1 MQLSRLK
8 LLFLFT
14 ISILTLSVFA
24 QEKGKIA
31 GKIIDKKTGEELIGV
46 SIQIEGTSIGAAT
59 DYEGKFIINNLAP
72 GSYNLVLSYISY
84 KKKVVTGVE
93 VKSKETTIVN
103 TTLEESTKELNEV
116 VIRGEVKKESA
127 NAVLIQQKNAIA
139 VSSGVSADL
148 IRKTPDRTTADVIKR
163 VSGASIQDNKF
174 AIVRGLGD
182 RYNMGFLNGAPLP
195 SSESDRKAFSL
206 DIIPAAVLDN
216 MMITKTATPDMPGDF
231 AGGFIQINTKDIPD
245 EDQTNVQ
252 LSMGMHS
259 LTTFR
264 ETQNFGGGSQDFLGV
279 DDGSRGVSANI
290 PSTEQMKA
298 EANAGE
304 NDKLA
309 GYMRESNNN
318 FNPTIVNSTRPN
330 INFQASTSKRFKS
343 EHNDFGLIAALTYN
357 NNLRYLPFTITNLQG
372 INTATEVSADKYDG
386 QTLNYNTYKNT
397 VMVGGLANFSFK
409 LGKYNKFYFKN
420 LITQIGEDQSTLRT
434 GRRITGINDA
444 VENQIESQYNH
455 YISQYQQS
463 RMLSSQLGGEHLLP
477 GSKVKIQYVFG
488 FNNIERE
495 MPDFRRLFYQADR
508 NFSPDMGK
516 SQAQILDNASGF
528 SVANSGRFTSKLS
541 EKSYSANYNVTVP
554 VKLFKKTDIKLGG
567 MHFVRDRTFNARNF
581 LYSFNSGNPNWTE
594 SKKEVP
600 VDGIFNDSNVNAGG
614 FFQKDATQPFD
625 SYTASSALH
634 AGYLM
639 LDQKVLSR
647 VRVIYGVRFEN
658 FNQKL
663 NSFDNSGSPVVV
675 NTTVLDILPSAN
687 LIYELTEKQNLR
699 LGYAKTVS
707 RPEFREF
714 APLAFF
720 EVNYNGIITGNRNL
734 TRAKIDNFDF
744 KWELY
749 PSAGQTISI
758 NPFYKRFINPVEMTV
773 NPQQDNF
780 GFSYANAASA
790 ENYGV
795 EFEVRLSL
803 AYLDKLMKTD
813 FMKNITVFSNYAL
826 IRSNVEIGTIAGGA
840 VTSRPLQGQSPYVFN
855 AGINYNNPKFL
866 DFSFNVN
873 RIGRR
878 IAFVG
883 TQDAFII
890 WENPRTVLDASISKT
905 FFKKLTAKITMGD
918 ILAQRL
924 IYYQDLNKN
933 GQYDNGKDIATFNY
947 RNGYTTAISLSYN
960 F

>member
-1 MQLSRLK
+1 MKTIVLRLLSLA
-8 LLFLFT
+8 L
-14 ISILTLSVFA
+14 ILTSYAAVA
-24 QEKGKIA
+24 QTGKIA
-31 GKIIDKKTGEELIGV
+31 GKVIDKKNGEELIGV
-46 SIQIEGTSIGAAT
+46 SLQIEGTNIGAAT
-59 DYEGKFIINNLAP
+59 DFEGKFLISGVQP
-72 GSYNLVLSYISY
+72 GTYNLVISYVAY
-84 KKKVVTGVE
+84 KKKIITGVE
-93 VKSKETTIVN
+93 VKAKETTMINVSM
-103 TTLEESTKELNEV
+103 EESTKELKEA
-116 VIRGEVKKESA
+116 VIYGEVKKEST
-127 NAVLIQQKNAIA
+127 NSVLIQQKNAVV

-216 MMITKTATPDMPGDF
+216 MVITKTATPDMPGDF

-245 EDQTNVQ
+245 ENQTNVQ
-252 LSMGMHS
+252 LAFGTHS
-259 LTTFR
+259 LTTFKQ
-264 ETQNFGGGSQDFLGV
+264 TQNFGLGSRDFLGY
-279 DDGSRGVSANI
+279 DAGKRGVPTNL
-290 PSTEQMKA
+290 PNTEQMKA
-298 EANAGE
+298 EGSAGE

-318 FNPTIVNSTRPN
+318 FTPENVNSTRPN
-330 INFQASTSKRFKS
+330 ISFQASTSKRWKS
-343 EHNDFGLIAALTYN
+343 KKNEFGFLGSVTYN
-357 NNLRYLPFTITNLQG
+357 NNIRYTPFTITSLTG
-372 INTATEVSADKYDG
+372 INTETEANPEKFDG
-386 QTLNYNTYKNT
+386 QTLNYSSTKNT
-397 VMVGGLANFSFK
+397 VMLGGLANFSLK
-409 LGKYNKFYFKN
+409 IGRNSKIYFKN
-420 LITQIGEDQSTLRT
+420 LITQIGEDQATLRT
-434 GRRITGINDA
+434 GRRIRGVANPFD
-444 VENQIESQYNH
+444 NQEESRFNH
-455 YISQYQQS
+455 YISQYQES
-463 RMLSSQLGGEHLLP
+463 RMLSSQLGGEHFLP
-477 GSKVKIQYVFG
+477 GLKVKIHYVLG
-488 FNNIERE
+488 YNNIERN

-508 NFSPDMGK
+508 NQSAVFGN

-528 SVANSGRFTSKLS
+528 SVANSGRFTSKLT
-541 EKSYSANYNVTVP
+541 EQSYSANYNLTVP
-554 VKLFKKTDIKLGG
+554 VKMFKKTDVKVGG
-567 MHFVRDRTFNARNF
+567 MHFMRDRTFNARNF
-581 LYSFNSGNPNWTE
+581 LYSFNSGSPNWSE
-594 SKKEVP
+594 DKKELP
-600 VDGIFNDSNVNAGG
+600 VQDIFNNNNINSGG

-639 LDQKVLSR
+639 LDQKVISR
-647 VRVIYGVRFEN
+647 LRLIYGVRLEN

-663 NSFDNSGSPVVV
+663 NSFDNGGAPVSV
-675 NTTVLDILPSAN
+675 NTTVLDVLPSVN

-699 LGYAKTVS
+699 AGYAKTVS

-720 EVNYNGIITGNRNL
+720 EVNYNGIITGNQNL
-734 TRAKIDNFDF
+734 TRAKIDNYDL
-744 KWELY
+744 KWEFY

-758 NPFYKRFINPVEMTV
+758 NPFYKSFVNPVEMTV

-790 ENYGV
+790 QNYGV

-803 AYLDKLMKTD
+803 ARLDKLMGTG
-813 FMKNITVFSNYAL
+813 FMKYITMFSNYAI
-826 IRSNVEIGTIAGGA
+826 IRSDVNIGSAAGGA

-855 AGINYNNPKFL
+855 AGINYNNPKLFDL
-866 DFSFNVN
+866 SLNVN

-890 WENPRTVLDASISKT
+890 WENPRTVIDASISKV
-905 FFKKLTAKITMGD
+905 FLKKLTTKITLGD
-918 ILAQRL
+918 ILAQSL
-924 IYYQDLNKN
+924 VYYQDLNKN
-933 GQYDNGKDIATFNY
+933 AKYDEGKDVATFNY
-947 RNGYTTAISLSYN
+947 RFGYTTAISVAYN

>member
-1 MQLSRLK
+1 M
-8 LLFLFT
+8 
-14 ISILTLSVFA
+14 ILAFA
-24 QEKGKIA
+24 QDKGKIA

-46 SIQIEGTSIGAAT
+46 SVQIEGTSIGTAT
-59 DYEGKFIINNLAP
+59 DFEGKFMLNNVVP
-72 GSYNLVLSYISY
+72 GTYNLVLSYVSY
-84 KKKVVTGVE
+84 KKKVITGVE
-93 VKSKETTIVN
+93 VKAKETALIN
-103 TTLEESTKELNEV
+103 TSMEEATKELNEV

-127 NAVLIQQKNAIA
+127 NAVLIQQKNAVA

-216 MMITKTATPDMPGDF
+216 MVITKTATPDMPGDF

-252 LSMGMHS
+252 LSLGMHS
-259 LTTFR
+259 LTTFKQ
-264 ETQNFGGGSQDFLGV
+264 TQNFGTGSRDFLGY
-279 DDGSRGVSANI
+279 DDGKRGV
-290 PSTEQMKA
+290 PSNLPNTDQMKA
-298 EANAGE
+298 EGTAGE

-318 FNPTIVNSTRPN
+318 FTPEVVNSTRPN
-330 INFQASTSKRFKS
+330 ISFQASTSKRWKT
-343 EHNDFGLIAALTYN
+343 ENNEFGFLGALTYN
-357 NNLRYLPFTITNLQG
+357 NNIRYLPFSITNLQG
-372 INTATEVSADKYDG
+372 INTATEATPEKFDG
-386 QTLNYNTYKNT
+386 QTLNYNTVRNT

-409 LGKYNKFYFKN
+409 MGKNSKFYFKN
-420 LITQIGEDQSTLRT
+420 LVTQIGDDQSTLRT

-444 VENQIESQYNH
+444 FENQIESQYNH

-463 RMLSSQLGGEHLLP
+463 RMLSSQLGGEHFLP
-477 GSKVKIQYVFG
+477 GSKVKIHYVFG
-488 FNNIERE
+488 FNNIERD

-508 NFSPDMGK
+508 NVSPTFGA

-528 SVANSGRFTSKLS
+528 SVANSGRFTSKLT
-541 EKSYSANYNVTVP
+541 EQSYSANYNVTVP
-554 VKLFKKTDIKLGG
+554 VKLFKKTDIKVGG
-567 MHFVRDRTFNARNF
+567 MHFMRDRTFNARNF
-581 LYSFNSGNPNWTE
+581 LYSFNSGNPNWFDG
-594 SKKEVP
+594 KKEVP
-600 VDGIFNDSNVNAGG
+600 VQGIFNDSNVNAGG

-625 SYTASSALH
+625 VYTASSALH

-639 LDQKVLSR
+639 LDQKIVSR
-647 VRVIYGVRFEN
+647 LRLIYGVRFEN

-663 NSFDNSGSPVVV
+663 NSFDNGGAPVVV

-687 LIYELTEKQNLR
+687 IIYELTEKQNLR
-699 LGYAKTVS
+699 AGYAKTVS

-720 EVNYNGIITGNRNL
+720 EVNYNGIITGNQNL
-734 TRAKIDNFDF
+734 TRAKIDNFDL
-744 KWELY
+744 KWEFY

-758 NPFYKRFINPVEMTV
+758 NPFYKRFVNPVEMTV

-790 ENYGV
+790 QNYGV
-795 EFEVRLSL
+795 EFEVRLAL
-803 AYLDKLMKTD
+803 TYFDKLMQTN

-826 IRSNVEIGTIAGGA
+826 IRSNVDIGAAAGGA

-855 AGINYNNPKFL
+855 AGINYNNPKLFDL
-866 DFSFNVN
+866 SLNVN

-890 WENPRTVLDASISKT
+890 WENPRTVIDASISKI
-905 FFKKLTAKITMGD
+905 FFKKLTAKITVGD
-918 ILAQRL
+918 LLAQRL

-933 GQYDNGKDIATFNY
+933 GKYDDGKDIATFNY
-947 RNGYTTAISLSYN
+947 RFGYTTAVSVSYT